1 MIKIAKNRRS
11 LVGYTVVTWPQA
23 VPLRK
28 AELQVYF

>member
-11 LVGYTVVTWPQA
+11 LVGCAVVTWPQV

-28 AELQVYF
+28 VELLVYF